1 MSLNA
6 PSALQGFP
14 PRIETEF
21 CAAFACS
28 SLRLRPSVPS
38 LRSPPSLNDSQ
49 LPGCTRPPK
58 GPKPATEVTAMM
70 TESQQVEVF
79 IDEPL
84 LYSTRDPGEP
94 FAAKPV
100 CRTAAPAGQLLFF
113 LMPHTSA
120 WRDWF
125 DTRPHRLVASRQ
137 R

>member
-1 MSLNA
+1 
-6 PSALQGFP
+6 
-14 PRIETEF
+14 
-21 CAAFACS
+21 
-28 SLRLRPSVPS
+28 
-38 LRSPPSLNDSQ
+38 
-49 LPGCTRPPK
+49 
-58 GPKPATEVTAMM
+58 MM